1 MLFGVA
7 IFLEAVLYRGGKDWW
22 ISIPFSVYSIEY
34 TSIGC
39 WADKPARAVP
49 GMDKYVGGGDYRTR
63 KDAIKKCFNMAV
75 KKGLTVFA
83 IQAGGWCA
91 AGNDLS
97 SAKKYGKS
105 TACKDGKGGGWAN
118 NVYVIKRGKLRG

>member
-1 MLFGVA
+1 M
-7 IFLEAVLYRGGKDWW
+7 IY
-22 ISIPFSVYSIEY
+22 FSFNSIEY

-39 WADKPARAVP
+39 WADKAARAVP
-49 GMDKYVGGGDYRTR
+49 DMDKYVGEGNYRAR

-83 IQAGGWCA
+83 IQHGGWCA
-91 AGNDLS
+91 AGNDLA

-105 TACKDGKGGGWAN
+105 TACKDGKGGSYAN
-118 NVYVIKRGKLRG
+118 NVYVIQRGKFRG